1 MFSKDKNYGKVTD
14 NCHFTDK
21 YRYVAHSICNFRFNV
36 HNEITVDFSEWVKL
50 WLPLHNERTSKWVW
64 GTIWVSLGKHR

>member
-1 MFSKDKNYGKVTD
+1 MLYLRKRFSKVFSKDKNYGKVRD

-36 HNEITVDFSEWVKL
+36 HNEITVDFSE
-50 WLPLHNERTSKWVW
+50 
-64 GTIWVSLGKHR
+64 